1 MSVEHFEP
9 LPEAMV
15 RRASSTASGRL
26 FASPPIFRSSARLA
40 VTKACCASVPFTR
53 QDRFRNEGVVCRGAA
68 FDFFN
73 GIEALCPV
81 GRCERA
87 ALDRTVFLQFC
98 NFGRAVDS
106 SLIET
111 AAMYNVGTLNAEKTQ
126 SLCDCFEKIWRINA
140 DQRIVWVSGIGER
153 PQNVEDRAGFKA
165 ARTGPAKRMAGW

>member
-1 MSVEHFEP
+1 MGCGICTMSVEHFEP
-9 LPEAMV
+9 LAGSHGA
-15 RRASSTASGRL
+15 ASKFNG
-26 FASPPIFRSSARLA
+26 FRQALRKSADFQKQCQIGCHEGLLCFC
-40 VTKACCASVPFTR
+40 TLTR

-73 GIEALCPV
+73 GIEPLCPKV

-126 SLCDCFEKIWRINA
+126 SLCDCFEKIWRLNA

-153 PQNVEDRAGFKA
+153 PQNVEDRAGF
-165 ARTGPAKRMAGW
+165 